1 MPVAAALLAL
11 WGGVACAGEPAPP
24 SPAAPPAATETPVR
38 SETPL
43 LIETIDETT
52 VGDLGGVRVPMG
64 NMTTGTY
71 TLPDGS
77 ERRGTICSLA
87 LPGQVGVFVGLGSVV
102 DVQGTRW
109 EVIGIEK
116 PPGQL
121 GSVTLRR
128 LDG

>member
-1 MPVAAALLAL
+1 LRT
-11 WGGVACAGEPAPP
+11 ETPAQ
-24 SPAAPPAATETPVR
+24 TETPVQ
-38 SETPL
+38 T
-43 LIETIDETT
+43 ETIDETT

-77 ERRGTICSLA
+77 EGRGTICSLA
-87 LPGQVGVFVGLGSVV
+87 LPDQVGVFVGLGSVV

-128 LDG
+128 RDD

>member
-1 MPVAAALLAL
+1 MPLPQSLALALVSIAAA
-11 WGGVACAGEPAPP
+11 CAEEPPP
-24 SPAAPPAATETPVR
+24 PPPPADPGVPV
-38 SETPL
+38 

-64 NMTTGTY
+64 NMTTGSY
-71 TLPDGS
+71 TLPDGR
-77 ERRGTICSLA
+77 EAHGTICSLA
-87 LPGQVGVFVGLGSVV
+87 LPDQIGVFVGLGSVV

-121 GSVTLRR
+121 GSVTLKRR
-128 LDG
+128 DD

>member
-1 MPVAAALLAL
+1 M
-11 WGGVACAGEPAPP
+11 
-24 SPAAPPAATETPVR
+24 
-38 SETPL
+38 

-77 ERRGTICSLA
+77 EGRGTICSLA

-109 EVIGIEK
+109 EVVGIEK

-128 LDG
+128 RDD

>member
-1 MPVAAALLAL
+1 MPAPTALLVL
-11 WGGVACAGEPAPP
+11 VGGVACAAEPALPP
-24 SPAAPPAATETPVR
+24 PAPLPAATGSPVLIEAPMR
-38 SETPL
+38 
-43 LIETIDETT
+43 IETIDETT

-77 ERRGTICSLA
+77 EGRGTICSLA